1 MRAVVFTLGCKCNEV
16 ESASIMAE
24 LEKCG
29 WEVSD
34 KLSYADIYVLNT
46 CAVTRE
52 AERKSRQL
60 ISRVKKFNA
69 QAPVY
74 VCGCASEKN
83 KEQFNKDG
91 VAFIGGAKN
100 KAEVIAAIA
109 RDYNLEECPTSL
121 GYPKQV
127 RTRAFIKIQ
136 DGCNNFCSYCIIPYL
151 RGRIRSR
158 KIADVVEEV
167 NATCS
172 LEIVF
177 TGINISVFGQD
188 TGESLTCFLRALPH
202 CDKRIRLGSL
212 ECGVITD
219 EFLQACQSLQNFA
232 PQFHLS
238 LQSGSDNVLR
248 AMNRR
253 YTRAEFLDKCNLI
266 YKYFPDAAITTDI
279 IAGFCGETEQDFAD
293 SLKII
298 GEARLARV
306 HAFAFSPREG
316 TKAYSLPDIPAPI
329 KAERLHRLLAEG
341 EKAEKE
347 YISKRI
353 NTLQEVIFEEF
364 DGEYTTGYTAGYIK
378 VYAQGN
384 LEGKITV
391 KLTGAFRDGALAEVY
406 IND

>member
-29 WEVSD
+29 FEVSD

-60 ISRVKKFNA
+60 ISRVRKFNA
-69 QAPVY
+69 DAPVY

-83 KEQFNKDG
+83 KEQFQKDK

-109 RDYNLEECPTSL
+109 RDYALSSCPSSL

-158 KIADVVEEV
+158 TVAEVVEEV
-167 NATCS
+167 NATPS

-188 TGESLTCFLRALPH
+188 TGESLTSLLCALAS
-202 CDKRIRLGSL
+202 CNKRIRLGSL

-219 EFLQACQSLQNFA
+219 EFLQACSALKDFA
-232 PQFHLS
+232 SQFHLS
-238 LQSGSDNVLR
+238 LQSGSDAVLR

-253 YTRAEFLDKCNLI
+253 YTRAKFLEKCELI

-293 SLKII
+293 SLRII
-298 GEARLARV
+298 GEARLSRV
-306 HAFAFSPREG
+306 HAFAYSPREG
-316 TKAYSLPDIPAPI
+316 TRAYSMLDIPAQI
-329 KAERLHRLLAEG
+329 KAHRLHELLAEG
-341 EKAEKE
+341 AKAEKAYLE
-347 YISKRI
+347 KHI
-353 NTLQEVIFEEF
+353 NSQQEVIFEEF

-378 VYAQGN
+378 AYASG
-384 LEGKITV
+384 LHEGKKKV
-391 KLTGAFRDGALAEVY
+391 KLIKAFRDGALAEVED
-406 IND
+406 NG